1 MQNVRGMENDFLVH
15 LAKNREEW
23 QGFVV
28 GMIDTNSQLGKVRK
42 ANLQFKGFLKENK
55 DRKNLRD
62 SEKISNKKND

>member
-15 LAKNREEW
+15 LAKNRAEW